1 MNAEDLINIVPAL
14 TPYKWFGKVTRVVG
28 LTIESK
34 GPQASIGDLC
44 YILVGKSQEQTKVKA
59 EVVGFRD
66 EHVLLMPLN
75 GIMDISPG
83 CLVEATGKPLEI
95 KIGTGLIGH
104 VIDGCGELMSEGSL
118 PKGLNSF
125 PTDNPPPNP
134 LARPRIHEK
143 MSLGVRAIDSL
154 FTVGK
159 GQRIGIFAGSGV
171 GKSTLLSM
179 LVKNSAADINVIA
192 LIGERGREVKDF
204 IERDL
209 GEEGL
214 AKSIL
219 VVATSDQPA
228 LMRIKG
234 AMTATAVAEYFR
246 NQGLH
251 VNLMMDSV
259 TRFAMAQREIGL
271 AVGEPPTSKGYT
283 PSVFAMLPKLLERSG
298 TDVRGSI
305 TAFYTVLVDGDD
317 MNEPI
322 ADAVRGILDGH
333 LVLDRTLANK
343 GQFPAI
349 NVLKS
354 VSRVMADI
362 VNEPH
367 KQAADQV
374 RSYLSTYT
382 ENEDL
387 INIGAY
393 KRGASKEID
402 EAILMYPKVINFLK
416 QSTTEETTIDQSIER
431 LLEEFSKG
439 GN

>member
-1 MNAEDLINIVPAL
+1 MKAQALINSVPSL
-14 TPYKWFGKVTRVVG
+14 SPYKWYGKVTRVVG

-44 YILVGKSQEQTKVKA
+44 YIIVGKTKQTKVKA

-66 EHVLLMPLN
+66 ENVLLMPLD
-75 GIMDISPG
+75 GTMEISPG
-83 CLVEATGKPLEI
+83 SLVEATGKPLEI
-95 KIGTGLIGH
+95 KVGNGLIGH
-104 VIDGCGELMSEGSL
+104 VIDGCGELMTKGPL
-118 PKGLNSF
+118 PKGLTSF
-125 PTDNPPPNP
+125 PTDNTPPNP

-179 LVKNSAADINVIA
+179 LVKNSAADVNVIA

-214 AKSIL
+214 RKTVL

-298 TDVRGSI
+298 TDALGSI

-333 LVLDRTLANK
+333 LVLDRKLANK

-349 NVLKS
+349 NVLRS

-362 VNEPH
+362 TDDTH
-367 KQAADQV
+367 RACADRV
-374 RSYLSTYT
+374 RTLLSIFD

-393 KRGASKEID
+393 KRGASREID
-402 EAILMYPKVINFLK
+402 EAIQMHPQIISFLK
-416 QSTTEETTIDQSIER
+416 QATDEATNVDESVQR
-431 LLEEFSKG
+431 LLNEFG
-439 GN
+439 RGER

>member
-1 MNAEDLINIVPAL
+1 MKAKSLINSVSTL
-14 TPYKWFGKVTRVVG
+14 SPYKWYGRVSRVVG
-28 LTIESK
+28 LMIESK
-34 GPQASIGDLC
+34 GPIASIGDLC
-44 YILVGKSQEQTKVKA
+44 YILIGKHQQKRVRA
-59 EVVGFRD
+59 EVVGFRN
-66 EHVLLMPLN
+66 EYVLLMPLN
-75 GIMDISPG
+75 GITEIAPG
-83 CLVEATGKPLEI
+83 SLVEATGKPLEI
-95 KIGTGLIGH
+95 KVGTSLIGK
-104 VIDGCGELMSEGSL
+104 VVDGCGELLDQSSL
-118 PKGLNSF
+118 PKGLTSF
-125 PTDNPPPNP
+125 PTDNQPPNP
-134 LARPRIHEK
+134 LARPRIEQK
-143 MSLGVRAIDSL
+143 MSLGIRSIDSL

-179 LVKNSAADINVIA
+179 LAKNSSADLNVIA

-214 AKSIL
+214 KRTIL

-234 AMTATAVAEYFR
+234 AMTATAIAEYFR
-246 NQGLH
+246 NQGYD

-259 TRFAMAQREIGL
+259 TRFAMAQREVGL
-271 AVGEPPTSKGYT
+271 AIGEPPTTKGYT

-333 LVLDRTLANK
+333 LVLDRRLANK

-354 VSRVMADI
+354 VSRVMADL
-362 VNEPH
+362 VDDQH
-367 KQAADQV
+367 RQAADRV
-374 RSYLSTYT
+374 RFLLSTY
-382 ENEDL
+382 EEAEDL

-393 KRGASKEID
+393 KRGSSKEID
-402 EAILMYPKVINFLK
+402 EAIQAHPAIIQFLSQGTDEKMTINE
-416 QSTTEETTIDQSIER
+416 STT
-431 LLEEFSKG
+431 LLKNQFG
-439 GN
+439 